1 MKKVI
6 IIIIIIINDTITNT
20 TTTTTTTT
28 TTIGIDGFKKLVEGY
43 FGKSVEPW
51 RPIKQ
56 WEYKD
61 WMGW

>member
-1 MKKVI
+1 MI
-6 IIIIIIINDTITNT
+6 LYNTNT
-20 TTTTTTTT
+20 TVAV
-28 TTIGIDGFKKLVEGY
+28 GVDGFRKLVEGY
-43 FGKSVEPW
+43 FGKPIEAW